1 VPKSAAQRIREV
13 SLFLDRNW
21 DPIGVYGADDDW
33 PAGEYEQYAAHV
45 VGMLQRG
52 ATAESISGYLGR
64 QATLSMGVGAG
75 PARAVAERLH
85 DWWNAEDGDVALD
98 G

>member
-1 VPKSAAQRIREV
+1 MPRSAAQLVREV
-13 SLFLDRNW
+13 SLFLDRSW

-33 PAGEYEQYAAHV
+33 PPGEYEQYAAHV

-52 ATAESISGYLGR
+52 ATAASISSYLS
-64 QATLSMGVGAG
+64 QHATRSMGVDAG
-75 PARAVAERLH
+75 PTRAIAERLH
-85 DWWNAEDGDVALD
+85 DWWNAEEGDGALE